1 MAVNGDIYDNAGSG
15 GVSEYTEA
23 HSGVTNTA
31 LATRQLLTT
40 AAAND
45 NFDMTALSNDANR
58 IHISTSFL
66 KKNGALAS
74 INGPQKVRHGHR
86 MEILF
91 IRFDS

>member
-1 MAVNGDIYDNAGSG
+1 MNGDIDGNAGSG

-45 NFDMTALSNDANR
+45 NFDMTALSNDANG
-58 IHISTSFL
+58 IHVSTSFL
-66 KKNGALAS
+66 KKSGAFAS
-74 INGPQKVRHGHR
+74 INGPQKVRYGHR
-86 MEILF
+86 IEIGF
-91 IRFDS
+91 IRFVS